1 MIGKSLKNNG
11 VNKEKI
17 ATILDNLKNTGEQ
30 KKILDEV
37 LASNREKKTPKQMPL
52 KDPKE
57 LPPMPKDEPVKS
69 KTPQEGKIIL
79 EEAKKY
85 NTSEKFVIKNKQSD
99 YDNST
104 FLEPYI

>member
-1 MIGKSLKNNG
+1 MAIENS
-11 VNKEKI
+11 
-17 ATILDNLKNTGEQ
+17 
-30 KKILDEV
+30 
-37 LASNREKKTPKQMPL
+37 KTPFDDDPVSPL
-52 KDPKE
+52 AKKEPTTTETIEEVVTQVKDTPE
-57 LPPMPKDEPVKS
+57 VTE
-69 KTPQEGKIIL
+69 TPQEGKIIL